1 MIHPCCILIP
11 APFAF
16 AITEDPQRIM
26 ATSILQIKDP
36 KKRAFAYGRALAK
49 DYSIMTSIQERI
61 AQTGPFSFVARHPD
75 DVARGFCSVT
85 GGPCYHVSLE
95 IREGCKAWGDPYASE
110 VPPVKPPVKGGADG
124 SGEDPQPAMM
134 ARADDPSEYIVVDM
148 TTTFQIQVPAGAAD
162 TDEVC
167 EQAAEAIY
175 RAMQRAE
182 ENGWPYSQ
190 PSEGG
195 VIASLQ
201 AHEGPRYDVV
211 LVDRPGS

>member
-1 MIHPCCILIP
+1 
-11 APFAF
+11 
-16 AITEDPQRIM
+16 M

-110 VPPVKPPVKGGADG
+110 VPPMKAEAGRD
-124 SGEDPQPAMM
+124 GEDPQPVTM
-134 ARADDPSEYIVVDM
+134 ARAEDPSEYIVVDM

-182 ENGWPYSQ
+182 ENGWSYPL

-195 VIASLQ
+195 VIVSME
-201 AHEGPRYDVV
+201 AHEGPRFNVV